1 MSTLACGCKSFI
13 VWGGH
18 GKSVAQVAVLV
29 VVVEFLHVFLCLPTL
44 LSWCLLLIALFASPS
59 PPSFLKSV
67 CCITYLHYLFLKNEW
82 NHRIQ
87 VFPQKLC
94 TAYMKYHAI
103 TLVMRLYEEIASRF
117 VSNVMLDKLTLD
129 TFSSAKRRQREQNN
143 NHNIAYFS
151 INDMTRE
158 GWYANLI
165 AFLADYSV
173 HQVILAYGYYVYIRQ
188 HRLEKR
194 QKRLA
199 ATAAANQGKAAA
211 DGGGRDD
218 NDNDPFLHPGS
229 LVLSFT
235 KKSTL
240 LALSR
245 IIALAMA
252 SVGGALGTMVV
263 PGWGTLAG
271 TNFGDGIAASL
282 TDDFVTDL

>member
-1 MSTLACGCKSFI
+1 
-13 VWGGH
+13 
-18 GKSVAQVAVLV
+18 
-29 VVVEFLHVFLCLPTL
+29 
-44 LSWCLLLIALFASPS
+44 
-59 PPSFLKSV
+59 
-67 CCITYLHYLFLKNEW
+67 
-82 NHRIQ
+82 
-87 VFPQKLC
+87 
-94 TAYMKYHAI
+94 MKYHAI
-103 TLVMRLYEEIASRF
+103 TLVMRMYEEIASRF
-117 VSNVMLDKLTLD
+117 VSIVMLDKLTLD
-129 TFSSAKRRQREQNN
+129 TFASAKRRERENKKS
-143 NHNIAYFS
+143 S
-151 INDMTRE
+151 IMEMTRE

-173 HQVILAYGYYVYIRQ
+173 HQVILAYGYYSYIHQ

-199 ATAAANQGKAAA
+199 AAANQTPA
-211 DGGGRDD
+211 DNGDD
-218 NDNDPFLHPGS
+218 DDHDKEHDPLHPGS
-229 LVLSFT
+229 LVLSYT

-282 TDDFVTDL
+282 TDDFVSDL

>member
-1 MSTLACGCKSFI
+1 
-13 VWGGH
+13 
-18 GKSVAQVAVLV
+18 
-29 VVVEFLHVFLCLPTL
+29 
-44 LSWCLLLIALFASPS
+44 
-59 PPSFLKSV
+59 
-67 CCITYLHYLFLKNEW
+67 
-82 NHRIQ
+82 
-87 VFPQKLC
+87 
-94 TAYMKYHAI
+94 MKYHAI

-117 VSNVMLDKLTLD
+117 VSTFMLDKVTLD
-129 TFSSAKRRQREQNN
+129 TFASAKRRQQRESTSNN
-143 NHNIAYFS
+143 GTSVSSRIME
-151 INDMTRE
+151 MTRE

-165 AFLADYSV
+165 AFMADYSV
-173 HQVILAYGYYVYIRQ
+173 HQIILAYGYYSYIHR

-194 QKRLA
+194 QERHA
-199 ATAAANQGKAAA
+199 AAAAANQATDSG
-211 DGGGRDD
+211 DD
-218 NDNDPFLHPGS
+218 ENDNDPLHPGS

>member
-1 MSTLACGCKSFI
+1 
-13 VWGGH
+13 
-18 GKSVAQVAVLV
+18 
-29 VVVEFLHVFLCLPTL
+29 
-44 LSWCLLLIALFASPS
+44 
-59 PPSFLKSV
+59 
-67 CCITYLHYLFLKNEW
+67 
-82 NHRIQ
+82 
-87 VFPQKLC
+87 
-94 TAYMKYHAI
+94 MKYHAI
-103 TLVMRLYEEIASRF
+103 TLVMRLYEEVASRF

-129 TFSSAKRRQREQNN
+129 TFASAKRRQRESSDNKAN
-143 NHNIAYFS
+143 FS
-151 INDMTRE
+151 IKDMTRE
-158 GWYANLI
+158 GWYANFI

-188 HRLEKR
+188 HQLEKR

-199 ATAAANQGKAAA
+199 AAANQGKESA
-211 DGGGRDD
+211 DNSDD
-218 NDNDPFLHPGS
+218 SDDDPLLHPGS

-252 SVGGALGTMVV
+252 SVGGALGTMLV